1 MKYKKIT
8 IAVLSLTAVFVAFGV
23 FRSIQVKSQVKGLF
37 KLNKKLQKEGYYMAD
52 FEFRM
57 LGVSYLLDKGHYSEA
72 INSLSEY
79 HSKLKNR
86 DGLLKIPDFNNIQE
100 EIDFFLNLQN
110 PKTGAFIDESVP
122 YCVYWE
128 ISQNIINHM
137 EALLDSTSVPLQLK
151 YPLKFLDDINT
162 PEKLKAFLNDI
173 SYVGWIVSKFPQ
185 TTFHF
190 ARNIL
195 DCTKP
200 DNTLERNNLY
210 SFSPEWKHAMLK
222 WMYDFQDS
230 ASGMWGPKNKN
241 TGELLKYDLNNTAS
255 ILKAYRDNE
264 GNDLYDDFP
273 LRYTDKLFSN
283 SLKILSEP
291 YPDNEDE
298 LDEIHEWNLKKVKG
312 FKMILQHLW
321 KDASKQDKQAME
333 NLLEDFVKISFDKY
347 YVKSEGAFS
356 YYPKSEHASADG
368 FSNMIF
374 DNIGAFSYTKQ
385 KKLFG
390 ESIDSIQNHGII
402 TNENFKPFI
411 QKILKSDMKI
421 NSLRFYK
428 TKPDGTKLTE
438 NVWALFYPNNSGVL
452 DVTELVPNLVA
463 WADSTRLSV
472 GNWTSVA
479 EKKQEL
485 EKLHIKKPIILSEN
499 NIENVLEVEENVYC
513 IGFNVLQ
520 IPKFIIKCSSKEKR
534 ITSNAPELR
543 ADNEF
548 HKNCAQY

>member
-1 MKYKKIT
+1 MKRKKNFI
-8 IAVLSLTAVFVAFGV
+8 IAVVSLIVIFVAFVV
-23 FRSIQVKSQVKGLF
+23 FRSVQLKTQVRELF
-37 KLNKKLQKEGYYMAD
+37 ELNKQLQKEGYYMAD

-57 LGVSYLLDKGHYSEA
+57 LGFSYLLDKGEYSKS
-72 INSLSEY
+72 INTLSEY

-86 DGLLKIPDFNNIQE
+86 DGLLKIPDFNNKRE

-128 ISQNIINHM
+128 ISQNIINHI
-137 EALLDSTSVPLQLK
+137 EALLDSTSAPLQLK

-162 PEKLKAFLNDI
+162 PEKLKTFLNDI
-173 SYVGWIVSKFPQ
+173 SYVGWIASKFPQ
-185 TTFHF
+185 TSFHF
-190 ARNIL
+190 ARNML
-195 DCTKP
+195 SCAQQ
-200 DNTLERNNLY
+200 DNTIERNNLY

-230 ASGMWGPKNKN
+230 TSGMWGPKSKS
-241 TGELLKYDLNNTAS
+241 TGKLLKYDLNNTAS
-255 ILKAYRDNE
+255 ILKAYRDND

-273 LRYTDKLFSN
+273 LRYTDKLFLN

-291 YPDNEDE
+291 YPADEDE

-312 FKMILQHLW
+312 FNMILRYLW

-356 YYPKSEHASADG
+356 YYPNSKHASADG

-390 ESIDSIQNHGII
+390 ESIDSIQNHGSI
-402 TNENFKPFI
+402 TIGNFKPYI

-428 TKPDGTKLTE
+428 TKPDNTKLTE
-438 NVWALFYPNNSGVL
+438 NVWALYYPNNPGVL
-452 DVTELVPNLVA
+452 DVTELIPNLIA
-463 WADSTRLSV
+463 WADSTALSV

-485 EKLHIKKPIILSEN
+485 EKLHINKPIILLEN
-499 NIENVLEVEENVYC
+499 NIENVLKVEEYVYC

-520 IPKFIIKCSSKEKR
+520 IPKFIIKCSSK
-534 ITSNAPELR
+534 
-543 ADNEF
+543 
-548 HKNCAQY
+548 

>member
-1 MKYKKIT
+1 MKRKKILI
-8 IAVLSLTAVFVAFGV
+8 IAVSSLLVFFIAFGI
-23 FRSIQVKSQVKGLF
+23 FRAVQVKTQVKELF
-37 KLNKKLQKEGYYMAD
+37 KLNKQLQKEGYYMAD
-52 FEFRM
+52 FEFRG
-57 LGVSYLLDKGHYSEA
+57 LGFSYLLDKGEYLKS
-72 INSLSEY
+72 INNLLEY

-86 DGLLKIPDFNNIQE
+86 EGLLKIPDFNNKQE

-128 ISQNIINHM
+128 ISQNIISHLESLM
-137 EALLDSTSVPLQLK
+137 DSTSAPLQLK

-162 PEKLKAFLNDI
+162 PEKLYVFLDDI
-173 SYVGWIVSKFPQ
+173 SYVGWKASKFPQ

-190 ARNIL
+190 ARNLL
-195 DCTKP
+195 DCAKQG
-200 DNTLERNNLY
+200 NILERNNLY
-210 SFSPEWKHAMLK
+210 SFSPEWKQAMLK

-230 ASGMWGPKNKN
+230 TSGMWGPKSRR
-241 TGELLKYDLNNTAS
+241 TGALLKYDLNNTAS
-255 ILKAYRDNE
+255 ILKAYRDTD

-291 YPDNEDE
+291 YPDEDE

-312 FKMILQHLW
+312 FKMILRYLW

-333 NLLEDFVKISFDKY
+333 NLLEEFVKISFDKY

-356 YYPKSEHASADG
+356 YYPKSKHASADG

-390 ESIDSIQNHGII
+390 ESIDSIQNYGSIPI
-402 TNENFKPFI
+402 ENFKPFI
-411 QKILKSDMKI
+411 HKILKSDMKI

-428 TKPDGTKLTE
+428 TKPDSSKLTE
-438 NVWALFYPNNSGVL
+438 NVWALYYPNNSGVL

-463 WADSTRLSV
+463 WADSTTLSV

-485 EKLHIKKPIILSEN
+485 EKVHIKKPIILLEN

-513 IGFNVLQ
+513 IGFNILQ
-520 IPKFIIKCSSKEKR
+520 IPKFIIKCNSK
-534 ITSNAPELR
+534 
-543 ADNEF
+543 
-548 HKNCAQY
+548 